1 MVKKCGEALVYIFT
15 LEVLLMEFKFATELK
30 TKLSCIVS
38 EMAATSYLFVRN
50 PSCDFSRNRKMNFE
64 TFLMFSLSMG
74 AKSIQKELLDYFSF
88 DKNMISESGFCQ
100 QKEKVLPETFEYLFR
115 QFTDS
120 TDSLNLYHGYR
131 LLACDGTIVNVARN
145 PEDSDMFFYASG
157 DKSDKGY
164 SQLHLNALYDLVNRI
179 YIDATLEKER
189 PNNELRELE
198 KMVDRSTLSEKAI
211 IVSDRG
217 YECYNTFAHI
227 IEKGWKFVIRIKDID
242 SMGLAR
248 KYHLPDDEFDQNVE
262 TIITRKQTNKVK
274 AAPEKYTFISRKGYF
289 EYVDLHHDYYY
300 PMSFRIVRFKISE
313 DSYECIATNLSRDD
327 FPTEAIKE
335 IYRLRWGIET
345 SFRELKYAVGLVNL
359 HSKKLDFIKQ
369 EIFARLI
376 VYNFC
381 ELITSKV
388 IIEQQK
394 KNQYTYQANFTMA
407 IYICKKFLQC
417 NPSQSPPDI
426 ELLIRRNTLPIRPGR
441 KDPRKVRTQSAV
453 SFLYRVA

>member
-15 LEVLLMEFKFATELK
+15 LEVPLMEFKFATELK
-30 TKLSCIVS
+30 SKLLNIVS
-38 EMAATSYLFVRN
+38 EMATTPYLFVRN
-50 PSCDFSRNRKMNFE
+50 PNCDFSRNRKMTFE

-88 DKNMISESGFCQ
+88 DKNIISEAGYCQ
-100 QKEKVLPETFEYLFR
+100 QKAKVLPEAFEYLFH
-115 QFTDS
+115 QFS
-120 TDSLNLYHGYR
+120 QSIDSLDLYHGYR
-131 LLACDGTIVNVARN
+131 LLACDGTIINVART
-145 PEDSDMFFYASG
+145 PEDSDMFFHSKSDA
-157 DKSDKGY
+157 SDKGY
-164 SQLHLNALYDLVNRI
+164 SQLHLNALYDLKNRI
-179 YIDATLEKER
+179 YVDASIEKER

-198 KMVDRSTLSEKAI
+198 KMVDRSTIPGKAI

-227 IEKGWKFVIRIKDID
+227 IAKGWKFVIRIKDID

-248 KYHLPDDEFDQNVE
+248 KYHLPDNEFDKTIE

-274 AAPEKYTFISRKGYF
+274 AEPDKYTVIPKKGVFDYA
-289 EYVDLHHDYYY
+289 DLHHNYYY
-300 PMSFRIVRFKISE
+300 PISFRIVRFKISE
-313 DSYECIATNLSRDD
+313 DNYECIATNLSPEE
-327 FPTEAIKE
+327 FPTEMIKE

-345 SFRELKYAVGLVNL
+345 SFRELKYSVGLVNL
-359 HSKKLDFIKQ
+359 HSKKLNFIKQ
-369 EIFARLI
+369 EIFARLV

-394 KNQYTYQANFTMA
+394 KNQHTYQANFTMA

-441 KDPRKVRTQSAV
+441 KDPRKVKTQSAV
-453 SFLYRVA
+453 SFIYRVA